1 MTERSRVAVVTGAA
15 TGLGAAYA
23 RRLGELGWD
32 VGVCDLQPPIE
43 TVAAVQ
49 ALGRRAVGVIA
60 DASKPDEVTR
70 FADAIHADLG
80 PCGALINNVGVS
92 PFAPFEEITLES
104 WRHTLTTNLDSLFLM
119 TKAFLDDMK
128 AASWGRI
135 VNVTTAVAWD
145 AERRDVVHYAT
156 SKMGVVGFTRS
167 LATEMGAHGITVN
180 CVCPGIIRTP
190 LLEERLTPDQWQR
203 YLNRQAIK
211 RYGTP
216 ADLLGAL
223 QLLVS
228 DESGFMTGSIIPVHG
243 GRVWV

>member
-1 MTERSRVAVVTGAA
+1 
-15 TGLGAAYA
+15 
-23 RRLGELGWD
+23 
-32 VGVCDLQPPIE
+32 
-43 TVAAVQ
+43 
-49 ALGRRAVGVIA
+49 VIA

-70 FADAIHADLG
+70 FANAIHAGLG

-92 PFAPFEEITLES
+92 PFAAFEDITLES
-104 WRHTLTTNLDSLFLM
+104 WRDTLTINLDSLFLM

-128 AASWGRI
+128 AAGWGRI
-135 VNVTTAVAWD
+135 VTVTTAVAWD

-180 CVCPGIIRTP
+180 CICPGIIRTP
-190 LLEERLTPDQWQR
+190 LLKERLTRDQWQR

-228 DESGFMTGSIIPVHG
+228 DESAFMTGAIIPVHG